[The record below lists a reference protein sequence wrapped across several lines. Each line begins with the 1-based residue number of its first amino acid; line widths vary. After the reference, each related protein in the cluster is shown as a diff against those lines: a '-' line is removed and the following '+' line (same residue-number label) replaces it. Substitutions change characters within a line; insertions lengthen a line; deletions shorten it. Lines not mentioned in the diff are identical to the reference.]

1 MPDHYFIRTRVSK
14 KGNTLWELVDSHG
27 KIVAMSPYKGKILN
41 IINKKIRF
49 LENWPGSPREI
60 DIEDNKKIK
69 RIVSQKQPWQSA
81 NFAIA
86 KWRGL
91 LQTAD
96 VAKYLGVSESWV
108 RRNLKYTEWH
118 HSYKQKGDHGKAFF
132 YDTEDVIIHLA
143 EDKKKFNRL
152 LKMSYSC
159 YTELC
164 KLINKPANINNLGW
178 YKKVKEYQT
187 LTKIK

>member
-81 NFAIA
+81 NFAIV

-96 VAKYLGVSESWV
+96 VAKHLGVSDC
-108 RRNLKYTEWH
+108 RK
-118 HSYKQKGDHGKAFF
+118 
-132 YDTEDVIIHLA
+132 
-143 EDKKKFNRL
+143 
-152 LKMSYSC
+152 
-159 YTELC
+159 
-164 KLINKPANINNLGW
+164 
-178 YKKVKEYQT
+178 
-187 LTKIK
+187 